1 MALELL
7 SIDLVELKPI
17 KLIISPGEIEAKQK
31 KETTLYF
38 DFKHDGLIHMLT
50 VSVETYIWNLTAAK
64 IPLINVESE
73 TIYRFTSANNY
84 LFLKPINDFLLQS
97 LIKFGNL
104 AIAHNIGMIKALT
117 NKTDLINL
125 MPALPSDEE
134 LAARI
139 RADSDKFLLKNLN

>member
-7 SIDLVELKPI
+7 SIDLIDVKPI
-17 KLIISPGEIEAKQK
+17 KLLTSPVEAETKQK
-31 KETTLYF
+31 KETKLYF

-50 VSVETYIWNLTAAK
+50 VSVLTNIWNSTAAK

-73 TIYRFTSANNY
+73 SIYRFTGANNY
-84 LFLKPINDFLLQS
+84 LFLKPINDFLLQC
-97 LIKFGNL
+97 LIKSGNM
-104 AIAHNIGMIKALT
+104 AIAHNIGMIKGLT
-117 NKTDLINL
+117 YKTDLMDL